1 VNPYVDHRRRIV
13 NPYRINARP
22 RAPRPSRLAA
32 FAAFVCTGIMVA
44 PVIAM
49 LTNGC
54 QQVKVAAPLLEPA
67 GACIVTQLLD
77 GGATDP
83 LAIVAACAGVT
94 IDDVIQVIETLMAAQ
109 PDAGLADGGVTPTA
123 ARLAAV
129 HVRAVS
135 IRASRSKP

>member
-1 VNPYVDHRRRIV
+1 V
-13 NPYRINARP
+13 NPYRINAR
-22 RAPRPSRLAA
+22 RSQRPARGPSPIGAV
-32 FAAFVCTGIMVA
+32 VCTIFCIAAMIEM
-44 PVIAM
+44 PVP
-49 LTNGC
+49 TTGC
-54 QQVKVAAPLLEPA
+54 QQVKVATPLLEPA

-129 HVRAVS
+129 HVRALSLKVS
-135 IRASRSKP
+135 K